1 MVYMKHNNLSSQAR
15 TFKPGTHGAE
25 LVPDLKIVSENIFTK
40 TRGNA
45 LTNEDFTAF
54 IRKNEIREFY
64 IAGANAAACIKSTF
78 YNMAKAGYIVHV
90 FLTAL
95 PVVIKGNRANCFNT
109 M

>member
-1 MVYMKHNNLSSQAR
+1 MVYMKHNNLFSEAR

-25 LVPDLKIVSENIFTK
+25 LVPDLKIVSENIFIK
-40 TRGNA
+40 PRGKA

-54 IRKNEIREFY
+54 IRENEIREFY
-64 IAGANAAACIKSTF
+64 IAGADAAACIKSTF

-95 PVVIKGNRANCFNT
+95 PATIKGNRANCFNA